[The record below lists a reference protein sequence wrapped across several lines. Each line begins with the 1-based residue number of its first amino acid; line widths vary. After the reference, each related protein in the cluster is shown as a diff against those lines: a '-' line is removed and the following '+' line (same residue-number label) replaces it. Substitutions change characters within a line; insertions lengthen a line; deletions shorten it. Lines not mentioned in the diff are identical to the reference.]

1 MMKKFFFILFFL
13 YIVTCIYAQEWEIV
27 YPQNVNVHGSL
38 VKGIVP
44 NGSTLFYAVGNDIFI
59 YNDSGNFQNG
69 VNTTTL
75 PIQEQ
80 EGGRYFDMQFVSES
94 KAYMFNKNSIYMSQN
109 TGLMWTDQLTLDII
123 NPSYTSS
130 KYFLAMHF
138 PTENTG
144 YAVGPFKKIYK
155 TQNGGATWEQISAS
169 PSTAPYIQYSGVF
182 FLNENVGFVS
192 GHEVDDISMNF
203 GFQEFVMKTTNGGET
218 WERYDIGALS
228 DFQQL
233 SLDFKTE
240 QTGFVFCSVTQGIEQ
255 IFVTNDSAQTW
266 TNITP
271 ENIGEIS
278 CVHWIDSNT
287 GILYGVRNN
296 MQILLKTVNQGQ
308 TWYEVAFPITHNLS
322 KSTINDI
329 AFVNSTNGYTVGK
342 GGLVMYTNDAGEN
355 WQVLNEETIT
365 LWQIDFVSENNAFG
379 NTGFELYK
387 TTDGGQTWDYLDDAS
402 THLYNYIFDMDFNN
416 ENEGYVLGYG
426 SSYLKTNDGMQ
437 TFEMGTLPVNFFLF
451 YKYIDFA
458 GDTIYIAGTTS
469 QTNELLISADGGNTW
484 DVNSIGFDGNYVISF
499 QNLNDTLIV
508 NTMYDI
514 VYSTDK
520 GAAWN
525 TILHSDTAIQS
536 SVFISSN
543 VGYATTSYGLS
554 EGKYKKT
561 IDGGEN
567 WNIITVFPQEDDTLY
582 LNGIFPVDIDL
593 VYAYG
598 FIYDQY
604 HKHAVIWKS
613 EDGGQTWQTE
623 TLSFFL
629 PGEIS
634 QMLRYENYVY
644 AVASQGEIIRLQ
656 MEELN
661 IPDNILINNDFEL
674 YPNPVKDKVYLS
686 SPENIS
692 YVSIYSL
699 DGKQIKNIRPDKKE
713 MSINI
718 SFLPQGAYIINCK
731 TESGIKSKLLIKK

>member
-1 MMKKFFFILFFL
+1 MKKLLLLPYFL
-13 YIVTCIYAQEWEIV
+13 LIGMYMYAQGWELI
-27 YPQNVNVHGSL
+27 YPQNANVSGDL

-44 NGSTLFYAVGNDIFI
+44 NGSNLLYAVGNDIFI
-59 YNDSGNFQNG
+59 YNDAGNFQNG

-80 EGGRYFDMQFVSES
+80 EAGRYFGMQFVSES
-94 KAYMFNKNSIYMSQN
+94 KAYMFNKNNIYMSQN
-109 TGLMWTDQLTLDII
+109 TGLVWTNQLSLDVI

-155 TQNGGATWEQISAS
+155 TQDGGATWKQISAS
-169 PSTAPYIQYSGVF
+169 PSTTPYIQYSGVY
-182 FLNENVGFVS
+182 FLNESVGFVS
-192 GHEVDDISMNF
+192 GHEVNDILMNF

-218 WERYDIGALS
+218 WERYEISTLS

-278 CVHWIDSNT
+278 CICWIDSAT

-308 TWYEVAFPITHNLS
+308 TWYEVPFPISHNLS
-322 KSTINDI
+322 KNTINDI
-329 AFVNSTNGYTVGK
+329 VFVNSTNGYTVGK
-342 GGLVMYTNDAGEN
+342 GGLVMFTDDAGES
-355 WQVLNEETIT
+355 WQVLNEETIK

-387 TTDGGQTWDYLDDAS
+387 TTDGGQTWDYLENAS
-402 THLYNYIFDMDFNN
+402 THLYNYIFDIDFNN

-426 SSYLKTNDGMQ
+426 SSYLKTNDGLQ
-437 TFEMGTLPVNFFLF
+437 TFEMKALPVSFFYS
-451 YKYIDFA
+451 YKYIELA

-469 QTNELLISADGGNTW
+469 QTNELLISTDEGNTW
-484 DVNSIGFDGNYVISF
+484 DINSIGFDGNYVISF

-514 VYSTDK
+514 VSSTDN
-520 GAAWN
+520 GATWN
-525 TILHSDTAIQS
+525 TMLHSDTAIQK
-536 SVFISSN
+536 SVFINSN

-554 EGKYKKT
+554 EGSYKKT
-561 IDGGEN
+561 VDGGQN
-567 WNIITVFPQEDDTLY
+567 WNIIRVFPQDDDTLH
-582 LNGIFPVDIDL
+582 LNGIFPIDINL

-598 FIYDQY
+598 FKYDQY
-604 HKHAVIWKS
+604 QKYAVIWKS
-613 EDGGQTWQTE
+613 EDGGETWQTE
-623 TLSFFL
+623 TLPFFL
-629 PGEIS
+629 AGEIS

-644 AVASQGEIIRLQ
+644 AVTSQGKIIRLQ
-656 MEELN
+656 VEDFN
-661 IPDNILINNDFEL
+661 ISDNVLINNDFKL
-674 YPNPVKDKVYLS
+674 YPNPGTDKVYVS

-692 YVSIYSL
+692 DINIYSL
-699 DGKQIKNIRPDKKE
+699 SGKQIKNIKPNKKE
-713 MSINI
+713 ISINI
-718 SFLPQGAYIINCK
+718 SVLTQGVYIINCK
-731 TESGIKSKLLIKK
+731 TESDIKSQLFIKR